1 MVNTNVVVKTR
12 RNNPKVITENPSD
25 MNDRRQI
32 KTSARLL
39 PIETRSDRFP
49 TTWNSQKALRTSI
62 YVSLGSAISFNV
74 FNVCYELI
82 ML

>member
-49 TTWNSQKALRTSI
+49 TT
-62 YVSLGSAISFNV
+62 
-74 FNVCYELI
+74 
-82 ML
+82 